1 MNSLRA
7 AHRNGEP
14 HEDIGGSHPLAVL
27 RAQRLL
33 VELADTRLSERI
45 DEKNL
50 LWHGKF
56 RNHTLVA
63 ESDHMRL
70 DILHIDGRR
79 NLRIAHDERER
90 PFSPA
95 CVLNSNDRAF
105 GHSVATR
112 DNILELERR
121 NPLTPRLDD
130 VLDAIG

>member
-7 AHRNGEP
+7 AHRNGEL
-14 HEDIGGSHPLAVL
+14 HEDIRGSHPLAVL

-33 VELADTRLSERI
+33 VELADTRLSERL

-50 LWHGKF
+50 LWHRKV

-90 PFSPA
+90 PFS
-95 CVLNSNDRAF
+95 VLNSDDRAF
-105 GHSVATR
+105 GHSVATH
-112 DNILELERR
+112 DYILELERR
-121 NPLTPRLDD
+121 NPLT
-130 VLDAIG
+130 